1 MIASCEVFRTM
12 RKMSVRFMRNSL
24 LHQNFIFLH
33 FYLQFLKHLTC
44 TALFEHGIN
53 PIMPVRKRKQL
64 NRNKIQK
71 LPSSVTSLGCVVP
84 FQFLNSGESPLA
96 GSGSVVSL
104 IRFTEFFSPITK
116 QETLVWCIYV
126 MTLSDTILG
135 KSCLYF
141 KSDLC

>member
-96 GSGSVVSL
+96 GSGSVVSY
-104 IRFTEFFSPITK
+104 K
-116 QETLVWCIYV
+116 IYGV
-126 MTLSDTILG
+126 FLTDH
-135 KSCLYF
+135 
-141 KSDLC
+141 